1 MRVVVPAVGTL
12 LVLHMAHADW
22 HRAVHEWRRR
32 KVPSCCFALAAA
44 CDLLDVVVHVV
55 VLASLLAVV
64 HVDHDVVHDAERVG
78 LCAAGCAVLSMVCG
92 EALCIRDAKRAKAKV
107 D

>member
-1 MRVVVPAVGTL
+1 MPAVGTL

-92 EALCIRDAKRAKAKV
+92 EALCIRDAQRAKAKV